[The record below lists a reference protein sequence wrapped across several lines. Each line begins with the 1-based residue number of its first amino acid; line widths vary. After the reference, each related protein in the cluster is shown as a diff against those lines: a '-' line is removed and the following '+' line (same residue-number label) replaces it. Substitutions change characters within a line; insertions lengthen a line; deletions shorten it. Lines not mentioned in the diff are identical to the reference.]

1 MSNAQNWIVEDLAFK
16 QQALIF
22 IISKAFP
29 KEEMYSLTDQVR
41 RSSRSICAAIAE
53 AVGKKRYPAHMVLKL
68 TDASAENRETKTWLD
83 ITQNCGYAAETDLS
97 VVRDLNAQIGKLLY
111 FMINNPEKFASKPSP

>member
-1 MSNAQNWIVEDLAFK
+1 MANTQNWIVEDLAFK

-41 RSSRSICAAIAE
+41 RSSRSVCSNISE
-53 AVGKKRYPAHMVLKL
+53 SVGKKRYPAHMILKL
-68 TDASAENRETKTWLD
+68 TDASAENRETSTWLD
-83 ITQNCGYAAETDLS
+83 IIQNCEYASNIELIEI
-97 VVRDLNAQIGKLLY
+97 RNLNTQISKLLY
-111 FMINNPEKFASKPSP
+111 YMINNPQKFALKPQP

>member
-1 MSNAQNWIVEDLAFK
+1 MSNAQNWIVEDFAFK

-41 RSSRSICAAIAE
+41 RSSRSVCANISE
-53 AVGKKRYPAHMVLKL
+53 SVGKKRYPAHMILKL
-68 TDASAENRETKTWLD
+68 TDASAENRETGTWLD
-83 ITQNCGYAAETDLS
+83 IIQNCKYASYTELIEIRNLYT
-97 VVRDLNAQIGKLLY
+97 QISKLLY
-111 FMINNPEKFASKPSP
+111 YMINNPQKFSLKSQP

>member
-41 RSSRSICAAIAE
+41 RSSRSVCANISE
-53 AVGKKRYPAHMVLKL
+53 SVGKK
-68 TDASAENRETKTWLD
+68 D
-83 ITQNCGYAAETDLS
+83 ILRT
-97 VVRDLNAQIGKLLY
+97 
-111 FMINNPEKFASKPSP
+111 